1 MTPKTM
7 APKSGRDHL
16 ASLRD
21 GRALFYRGERV
32 ADVTA
37 HPAFRRAVATAA
49 GLYDLNADPALRGLL
64 TYETE
69 AGRPVSRMWQ
79 LPESR
84 EALVHRRTALERWAE
99 SHCGFLGR
107 SPDHVASCISGMVMG
122 AEVFDERAAGALR
135 DYYRYARDNDLYLTY
150 AIINPQ
156 ADRGQGAA
164 GQAEDL
170 VLRLVDRDA
179 GGITVRGA
187 KMLATSAI
195 MANEVLV
202 SCIQPLQAGADEPFA
217 LSFAIPMSQPGL
229 RILSRKSYEAEAPS
243 AFDNPLASRFDEN
256 DAVLWFED
264 VRVPWE
270 RVFVAGDTALCA
282 KQFHATPAHVYQ
294 NYQSQVRLMVKLRF
308 LAGLGRRIA
317 EVNGTLG
324 FPQVRE
330 ALGQLAAEAAMV
342 EGMVAG
348 MEAKGSF
355 HGRYFV
361 PDRHLLYAAQVLTQ
375 QLYGKVVGTL
385 RELAGGGVIMLPSGI
400 EDFADP
406 ELRAIIGRTQ
416 RSPAAAPEE
425 RVRFFRLAWDAMGS
439 EFASRHAQYE
449 LFYAGAPFVPKGHSF
464 RSYDWA
470 RAAGLVEAM
479 LAGPGPM
486 APDPMAPDPRAA
498 E

>member
-1 MTPKTM
+1 
-7 APKSGRDHL
+7 
-16 ASLRD
+16 
-21 GRALFYRGERV
+21 
-32 ADVTA
+32 
-37 HPAFRRAVATAA
+37 
-49 GLYDLNADPALRGLL
+49 
-64 TYETE
+64 
-69 AGRPVSRMWQ
+69 
-79 LPESR
+79 
-84 EALVHRRTALERWAE
+84 RWAE

-135 DYYRYARDNDLYLTY
+135 DYYRHARDNDLYLTY

-170 VLRLVDRDA
+170 VLRLVDRDPA
-179 GGITVRGA
+179 GITVRGA

-202 SCIQPLQAGADEPFA
+202 SCIQPLQAGAEEAFA

-243 AFDNPLASRFDEN
+243 TFDNPLASRFDEN

-270 RVFVAGDTALCA
+270 RVFVAGDTAMCA
-282 KQFHATPAHVYQ
+282 RQFHATPAHVYQ

-348 MEAKGSF
+348 MEAKGGF
-355 HGRYFV
+355 HGRYFI

-375 QLYGKVVGTL
+375 QLYGKVLGTL

-400 EDFADP
+400 EDFAEP
-406 ELRAIIGRTQ
+406 ELRAVIDRTQ
-416 RSPAAAPEE
+416 RSPVAAPAE

-470 RAAGLVEAM
+470 RAAGLVDGM
-479 LAGPGPM
+479 LGGPGP
-486 APDPMAPDPRAA
+486 ADAEQRAA